1 MKVALI
7 ADIHSQ
13 YVAMQAVVADVD
25 AWRPDLVIVAGDTV
39 NRGPRPRE
47 CLDLV
52 LEREARERWL
62 VIRGNHERYVMNVA
76 SDPSSRPGLDG
87 DVRESVRWTLHR
99 LGGANEIAAQPDQIQ
114 LHAPD
119 GSLIRVV
126 HASIRHDRD
135 NILPGVSDADLRLQV
150 DLHAA
155 LFCCGHTHRPLIR
168 QIDSTLLVNAGSVGL
183 PFDRDPRACYA
194 RLTWEAGRWQ
204 AELARIPYDRARAMR
219 DLETTGMMAECGAT
233 GQIILAELEDSR
245 PYMARWVG
253 EYDAAV
259 VQGEI
264 TAAQS
269 VRRFL
274 AEERGR
280 L

>member
-7 ADIHSQ
+7 ADIHAHLI
-13 YVAMQAVVADVD
+13 AMRAVVADLD
-25 AWRPDLVIVAGDTV
+25 AWGPDLVIVAGDTV

-76 SDPSSRPGLDG
+76 SDPSARPGLDG
-87 DVRESVRWTLHR
+87 DVRESVRWTLSR
-99 LGGANEIAAQPDQIQ
+99 LGGAREIAAQPEQIQ

-135 NILPGVSDADLRLQV
+135 NILPDTSDADLRQQI
-150 DLHAA
+150 DRHAA

-194 RLTWEAGRWQ
+194 RLTWDLGRWR
-204 AELARIPYDRARAMR
+204 AELARVPYDRDAALR
-219 DLETTGMMAECGAT
+219 DLRTTGMLEECGAT
-233 GQIILAELEDSR
+233 GQIIEAELEDSR
-245 PYMARWVG
+245 PFMARWV
-253 EYDAAV
+253 ELYDQAV
-259 VQGEI
+259 VRGEI
-264 TAAQS
+264 TPEQS

-274 AEERGR
+274 GAERARG
-280 L
+280 